1 VTAPRPDPAE
11 LVTRLQDDIRVDA
24 ARLHAAELRETPS
37 YTPTT
42 ALPLD
47 HPQRDRYRLD
57 ELVHVHGEEFV
68 ERAYVCL
75 LKRRPDAAA
84 LLQTIDRLYRGDSKI
99 AVLGDLRWSA
109 EGRRQGM
116 RVDSLRLRYVF
127 WRITQWP
134 VIGAVVERVALIA
147 ALPSI
152 AREQRRLGQLL
163 HDTESASAEL
173 TALRA
178 EIAELR
184 RHNERSGP
192 A

>member
-1 VTAPRPDPAE
+1 MTSPASDPD
-11 LVTRLQDDIRVDA
+11 LVTRLHDEIRADA
-24 ARLHAAELRETPS
+24 ARLRTVEVGDAPAPIATN
-37 YTPTT
+37 

-84 LLQTIDRLYRGDSKI
+84 LLQTVDRLYRGDSKI
-99 AVLGDLRWSA
+99 ALLGDLRWSA
-109 EGRRQGM
+109 EGRRHAV
-116 RVDSLRLRYVF
+116 RVDGLRARYAF

-163 HDTESASAEL
+163 HDYESASAEL
-173 TALRA
+173 TALRTD
-178 EIAELR
+178 IADLR
-184 RHNERSGP
+184 RRSERSAP
-192 A
+192 P